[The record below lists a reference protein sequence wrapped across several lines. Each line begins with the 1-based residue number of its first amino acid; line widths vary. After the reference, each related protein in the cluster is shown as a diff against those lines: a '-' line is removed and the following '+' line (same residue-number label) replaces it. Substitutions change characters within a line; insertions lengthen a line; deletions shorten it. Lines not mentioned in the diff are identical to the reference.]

1 MNNDP
6 VNVPL
11 GPPRLIT
18 LIIAQTIKKV
28 KMFKKTNRGEKSLC
42 FL

>member
-11 GPPRLIT
+11 GPPRLIA
-18 LIIAQTIKKV
+18 LIIAQTLKKV
-28 KMFKKTNRGEKSLC
+28 KILKEINRGEKSLG